1 LGELAAHAFGKLIA
15 LGTGQASGQKLYDH
29 RIGVERGEGLEIRCA
44 PLPQLK
50 PHGHELGHRSLS
62 VRSAALQALARAPEA
77 GIIERIVMV

>member
-15 LGTGQASGQKLYDH
+15 LGTGQASGQELDDH
-29 RIGVERGEGLEIRCA
+29 RIGVERGEGLEIRRA

-62 VRSAALQALARAPEA
+62 VRSAALQALARAPGA